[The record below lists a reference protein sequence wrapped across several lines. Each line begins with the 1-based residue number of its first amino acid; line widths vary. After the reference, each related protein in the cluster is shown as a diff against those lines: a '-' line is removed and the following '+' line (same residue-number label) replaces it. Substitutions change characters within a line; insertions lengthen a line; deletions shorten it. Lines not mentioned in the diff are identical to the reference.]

1 MTATG
6 KVMEL
11 IASKSSFSTVKKKLT
26 IRDDDSPEITN
37 QAREGVSFLISIQAA
52 LSAIS
57 CGLKLT
63 FVMTG
68 HVQQLAFVDRVKV
81 KLDTSEYQEF
91 LRYLDLFSKKIIS
104 QPELHSLVCLAA

>member
-11 IASKSSFSTVKKKLT
+11 IASKSSFFTVKKKLT
-26 IRDDDSPEITN
+26 LRDDDSPEITN
-37 QAREGVSFLISIQAA
+37 QAREGVSFLISFQAA

-57 CGLKLT
+57 YGLKLT

-68 HVQQLAFVDRVKV
+68 HVQKLAFVDRVKM
-81 KLDTSEYQEF
+81 KLNTSENQVF
-91 LRYLDLFSKKIIS
+91 LRWLNLFSKKIIS
-104 QPELHSLVCLAA
+104 QPELHSLVCLSA